1 MILEVKNGSFSYGS
15 REVLKDVSFHLEEQ
29 KIMTILGPNGVG
41 KTTLLKCIMGFLQWN
56 SGGTMISGNS
66 LTEYSDKEL
75 WRKISYVPQ
84 AKQSV
89 FSYGVLEM
97 VVMGLDKEN
106 GFFYSPKKEHFERAD
121 EMLKELGIG
130 RLADRY
136 CNELSGGELQMVML
150 ARAMVS
156 GPELLILD
164 EPESNLDMRNQLR
177 ILDAIEYASKE
188 KNTACVINTHFPSH
202 ALRLSDKTLLLG
214 RGYKKKFGSTEE
226 IITEENVEEFFR
238 TRAKIVDFAA
248 EGKTYRIIAPYRI
261 ADAPE
266 KIQEVVSSNL

>member
-15 REVLKDVSFHLEEQ
+15 REVLKDISFHLEER

-41 KTTLLKCIMGFLQWN
+41 KTTLLKCIMGFLRWN
-56 SGGTMISGNS
+56 SGGTMISGKR

-75 WRKISYVPQ
+75 WSKISYVPQ

-106 GFFYSPKKEHFERAD
+106 GFFYSPKKEQFERAG

-202 ALRLSDKTLLLG
+202 ALRLSDQTLLLG
-214 RGYKKKFGSTEE
+214 RGFKQKFGSTKE

-261 ADAPE
+261 AAAPE
-266 KIQEVVSSNL
+266 KIHEEEAR

>member
-15 REVLKDVSFHLEEQ
+15 REVLIDVSLHLEEQ

-56 SGGTMISGNS
+56 SGGTMISGKS

-136 CNELSGGELQMVML
+136 CNELSGGERQMVML

-266 KIQEVVSSNL
+266 KIQDEEEAR

>member
-15 REVLKDVSFHLEEQ
+15 REVLKEVSFHLEEQ
-29 KIMTILGPNGVG
+29 NIMTILGPNGVG
-41 KTTLLKCIMGFLQWN
+41 KTTLLKCIMGFLRWN
-56 SGGTMISGNS
+56 SGGTRIAGKD
-66 LTEYSDKEL
+66 LAEYSDKEL

-84 AKQSV
+84 TKQSV

-106 GFFYSPKKEHFERAD
+106 GFFYSPKKEQFERAN

-130 RLADRY
+130 RLADRH

-156 GPELLILD
+156 RPELLILD
-164 EPESNLDMRNQLR
+164 ELESNLDMRNQLR
-177 ILDAIEYASKE
+177 ILDAIEYTNKG
-188 KNTACVINTHFPSH
+188 KKTACVINTHFPSH

-214 RGYKKKFGSTEE
+214 RGYKQTFGPTEE

-248 EGKTYRIIAPYRI
+248 EGKTYRMIAPYRI
-261 ADAPE
+261 ADILE
-266 KIQEVVSSNL
+266 K

>member
-1 MILEVKNGSFSYGS
+1 
-15 REVLKDVSFHLEEQ
+15 
-29 KIMTILGPNGVG
+29 
-41 KTTLLKCIMGFLQWN
+41 
-56 SGGTMISGNS
+56 MISGKS

-214 RGYKKKFGSTEE
+214 RGYKKKFGFTEE

-266 KIQEVVSSNL
+266 KIQDEEEAR

>member
-56 SGGTMISGNS
+56 SGGTMISGKS

-202 ALRLSDKTLLLG
+202 ALRLSDQTLLLG
-214 RGYKKKFGSTEE
+214 RGFKQKFGSTKE

-266 KIQEVVSSNL
+266 KIQDEEEAR

>member
-41 KTTLLKCIMGFLQWN
+41 KTTLLKCIMGFLQWD
-56 SGGTMISGNS
+56 SGGTMISGKG

-136 CNELSGGELQMVML
+136 CSELSGGELQMVML

-214 RGYKKKFGSTEE
+214 RGYKKKFGPTEE

-266 KIQEVVSSNL
+266 KIQDEEGAR

>member
-56 SGGTMISGNS
+56 SGGTMISGKS

-226 IITEENVEEFFR
+226 IITEENAEEFFR